1 MRQSQEML
9 EDILKNP
16 TVRRV
21 LRQQIKGVRKYDRS
35 VDKDALP
42 AKHWMQHLQEELVDA
57 HVYSEVMVEVLDS
70 IRATILEAM
79 VHIERGEP
87 EIAYYRMEEIVE
99 QIGV

>member
-1 MRQSQEML
+1 MKQSQEML
-9 EDILKNP
+9 ADILQNP

-57 HVYSEVMVEVLDS
+57 HVYSQVIVEVFDS
-70 IRATILEAM
+70 IRSNIIEAM

-87 EIAYYRMEEIVE
+87 EIGYYRLEEIVE

>member
-16 TVRRV
+16 TIRRV
-21 LRQQIKGVRKYDRS
+21 LRQQMKGVKKYDRS
-35 VDKDALP
+35 VDRDSLP

-57 HVYSEVMVEVLDS
+57 HVYSQVLVEVFDS
-70 IRATILEAM
+70 IRSNIMEAM
-79 VHIERGEP
+79 VHMERGEP
-87 EIAYYRMEEIVE
+87 EIAYYRMEEIIE